1 MARILFIEE
10 EDFGMEGLISELRDN
25 KHEVI
30 VVGDG
35 ETAIKSL
42 RNGKHDFQLIILDV
56 MLPIGEPTES
66 PPAVSEE
73 IKTDEMGLEILR
85 QMRQEMNDQTPV
97 IVLTAAIDIDLR
109 TRINEFGVEKYFS
122 KPTSLEDF
130 IEAVN
135 NVLSP
140 EISG

>member
-1 MARILFIEE
+1 MAKILLIEDE
-10 EDFGMEGLISELRDN
+10 EFLMEGLIYELKDN
-25 KHEVI
+25 NHEVI

-35 ETAIKSL
+35 EDALKSL
-42 RNGKHDFQLIILDV
+42 NNGQHDFQLIILDV

-66 PPAVSEE
+66 PAAVPEE

-85 QMRQEMNDQTPV
+85 QIREEMNDRTPV

-109 TRINEFGVEKYFS
+109 SRIIELGVERYFS

-130 IEAVN
+130 METVN
-135 NVLSP
+135 RVVLVS
-140 EISG
+140 S